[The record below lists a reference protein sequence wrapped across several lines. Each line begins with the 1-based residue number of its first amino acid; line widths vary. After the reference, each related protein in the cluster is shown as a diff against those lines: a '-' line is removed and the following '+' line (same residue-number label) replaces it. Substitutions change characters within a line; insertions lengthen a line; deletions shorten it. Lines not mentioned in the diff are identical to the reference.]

1 MGSSPM
7 SLCSVPL
14 TCYACTARV
23 CVCVCVCLREHRD
36 ELLRYGN
43 HALTRRMV
51 DRIFTQEPRRFQCTT
66 LNRMGYEDFVRK
78 CIRCRLWRWQPC
90 STIWSVLCGVRS
102 QWTYC
107 VAMAVRIRRARCLG
121 ADFCLSEEDK
131 TTDTS
136 IEFWFRCCNLDNDGV
151 LTLFEMEH
159 FYREQLYRMH
169 CLNVEAVP
177 IADLLCQLYV
187 FKHTAPCLLQPRY
200 MAPQT
205 DRHIFCWVE
214 STLGAQLQC
223 MLEWSTYDLLLILRC
238 D

>member
-1 MGSSPM
+1 M
-7 SLCSVPL
+7 L
-14 TCYACTARV
+14 YCTHV
-23 CVCVCVCLREHRD
+23 CVYRD

-66 LNRMGYEDFVRK
+66 PDRMGYEDFVRK
-78 CIRCRLWRWQPC
+78 CIRCQLGQSFSGADQCRVVSDSKGLTLSRC
-90 STIWSVLCGVRS
+90 LRVR
-102 QWTYC
+102 C
-107 VAMAVRIRRARCLG
+107 ARCLG

-177 IADLLCQLYV
+177 IADLL
-187 FKHTAPCLLQPRY
+187 
-200 MAPQT
+200 
-205 DRHIFCWVE
+205 
-214 STLGAQLQC
+214 
-223 MLEWSTYDLLLILRC
+223 
-238 D
+238 